1 MDTTRKK
8 IAVITPSNKIDR
20 LERTVIDGFMQFK
33 KDNSHLRFFALSNSN
48 SRLLLSVKYLLSK
61 KEFINFAH
69 KADLVF
75 LIRGKKKT
83 DYEVAKEI
91 GDWDKTIFIDGS
103 EVGLNNRY
111 DFTIQKKI
119 LAGKYREI
127 GKINFKM
134 LKKCALYFRREKPY
148 INGIIPLPFGI
159 ESRYTKYYSPG
170 QKKDIDFV
178 CIFGQDEYPLMR
190 RYVRELLVKYCKKN
204 KFTYRVKKTKSPDE
218 FYRIL
223 ARTKVG
229 ISVGGGGYDTAR
241 FWEILGNNCLLL
253 TERIDMQFNNLYD
266 FWYQLHKIGE
276 FLQNG
281 YNQENLVKEY
291 KDILSRHSSKAR
303 VLTIVDKARQKG
315 ILR

>member
-1 MDTTRKK
+1 MSPIDIAVN
-8 IAVITPSNKIDR
+8 IAVITPKGKEDYLANTIVDGLIQLQKEASAGFRFFISSFSNSCLDV
-20 LERTVIDGFMQFK
+20 E
-33 KDNSHLRFFALSNSN
+33 NFALSENQFIDFARSAN
-48 SRLLLSVKYLLSK
+48 LILLIWGK
-61 KEFINFAH
+61 KEMNYKLARKINQ
-69 KADLVF
+69 
-75 LIRGKKKT
+75 
-83 DYEVAKEI
+83 
-91 GDWDKTIFIDGS
+91 WDKTIFIDGS

-148 INGIIPLPFGI
+148 INGIIPLSFGI

-204 KFTYRVKKTKSPDE
+204 KFTYCVKKTKGPDE

-223 ARTKVG
+223 ARAKVG
-229 ISVGGGGYDTAR
+229 ISVGGGGYDCAR

-253 TERIDMQFNNLYD
+253 QFNNLYD

-291 KDILSRHSSKAR
+291 KDILSRHSSKTR
-303 VLTIVDKARQKG
+303 VLTILDKARQKG